1 MSEEDYI
8 KVACYECRERIS
20 LPVDGVGVAFNCPHC
35 GVDLQMLLKHICE
48 HCGGRLSFE
57 GKPEAIGVQIEC
69 GHCHQATALQPSTF
83 AVDNAGARTE
93 PATEEEYDEEEY
105 DEEEYDEEEYDEEEY
120 DEEEY
125 DEEEPEAQVRRRVG
139 PPKPRPPGGK
149 GLPRPRPPKRAGSQ
163 EALRPGHRPA
173 KIGRTLAGAGAK
185 PKEVES
191 SGGPRKRPRPKR
203 KTRAQRSSVQPSSG
217 PVGSGAPTRR
227 IDGAPPESQ
236 EVDPMDPMS
245 GVVPDGPSGTA
256 GPVGPGPVQRKVAG
270 ADADGPQPTF
280 KGSSS
285 EDEAAGPWYENREKQ
300 TLVVVM
306 VVFLFVFIPFGLPN
320 FVKIFDLGLG
330 NKIERIV
337 KLKFLFTEGDY
348 RNNPSDDVQV
358 DPDSIKIQPID
369 ENSST
374 TFVIGEAKN
383 TSSETLRQVELHF
396 NLYDSSG
403 QKVGEAMDYKEEM
416 GPNTPWNL
424 KAACQFTD
432 PQFTNAVRADL
443 VEVIVR

>member
-1 MSEEDYI
+1 MSEEGYI
-8 KVACYECRERIS
+8 KVACHECSERIS
-20 LPVDGVGVAFNCPHC
+20 LPLDGVGVAFNCPHC
-35 GVDLQMLLKHICE
+35 GVDLQMLLKHVCE

-120 DEEEY
+120 DEEEC
-125 DEEEPEAQVRRRVG
+125 DDGEPEVQGRRRVG
-139 PPKPRPPGGK
+139 PPKPRPPRGK
-149 GLPRPRPPKRAGSQ
+149 GLPRPPKRAGSQ
-163 EALRPGHRPA
+163 EALRPGQRPA

-185 PKEVES
+185 PKEEQS

-217 PVGSGAPTRR
+217 PVGSGTSTRR
-227 IDGAPPESQ
+227 IDETPPESQ
-236 EVDPMDPMS
+236 EVDPMG
-245 GVVPDGPSGTA
+245 GVVPGGSSGAA

-270 ADADGPQPTF
+270 TDADGPQPTF
-280 KGSSS
+280 KESSS
-285 EDEAAGPWYENREKQ
+285 EDEGAGPWYKNREKQ
-300 TLVVVM
+300 TLVIVIF
-306 VVFLFVFIPFGLPN
+306 VFLVVFIPFGLPN

-358 DPDSIKIQPID
+358 DQDSIKIQPID

-396 NLYDSSG
+396 NLYDSTG
-403 QKVGEAMDYKEEM
+403 ATLGEAVEYKDEM
-416 GPNTPWNL
+416 GPNSTWSFRATCL
-424 KAACQFTD
+424 
-432 PQFTNAVRADL
+432 FTNVVRADL
-443 VEVIVR
+443 VKVIVR